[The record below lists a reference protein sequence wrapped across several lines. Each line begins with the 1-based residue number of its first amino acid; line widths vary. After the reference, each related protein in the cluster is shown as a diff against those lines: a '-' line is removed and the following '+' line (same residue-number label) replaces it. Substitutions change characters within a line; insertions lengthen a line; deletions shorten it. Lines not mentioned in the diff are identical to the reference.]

1 MLHID
6 IAFVG
11 KEPGQVA
18 QYFLNHRLKLR
29 PQRPQP
35 LSTFLM
41 EQVCRLVLSKDEL
54 FVSVELLD
62 HLYLHGQGRKRNVDG
77 RHIFEVNTFDD
88 ATSRKLL
95 DFLYVRFILEKVE
108 QVFAGQRTFWFNLN
122 FDQIR

>member
-11 KEPGQVA
+11 KEPGHVA

-41 EQVCRLVLSKDEL
+41 EQVCRLVPGKDQL
-54 FVSVELLD
+54 FISIKLFDQFLL
-62 HLYLHGQGRKRNVDG
+62 YGEGRERDFDG
-77 RHIFEVNTFDD
+77 GNIVKANTFDD
-88 ATSRKLL
+88 ATRRKLL
-95 DFLYVRFILEKVE
+95 DFLDVRFIFEAIIE
-108 QVFAGQRTFWFNLN
+108 IFA
-122 FDQIR
+122 

>member
-41 EQVCRLVLSKDEL
+41 EQVCRLVPGKDQLFISVKLFDQFLLYGEGRERDFDDGWWEL
-54 FVSVELLD
+54 
-62 HLYLHGQGRKRNVDG
+62 YQGRQVERSVGVGAAG
-77 RHIFEVNTFDD
+77 R
-88 ATSRKLL
+88 RGG
-95 DFLYVRFILEKVE
+95 R
-108 QVFAGQRTFWFNLN
+108 WW
-122 FDQIR
+122 